1 MSLLC
6 RRDIHIVRI
15 SFRGNGPYPLRKAG
29 KHENYDSNKMKEN
42 NIRSAWEDHIDDRL
56 NQEELDS
63 AFARVMAK
71 ADDIENARV
80 RKTRRN
86 SGRRT
91 FFTALISSCAAAA
104 VAAFVCVAALG
115 TDAFKHSDT
124 LAENAP
130 VMREI
135 FTNNGQTMK
144 LTLPDSSKVILNAG
158 STIIF
163 PEKFSSSE
171 RSVYLL
177 GEAIFDVMHDE
188 DKPFTVNTSDLAIS
202 VHGTVFNVNSYPES
216 ANSSATLCEG
226 SISAVLKSSGE
237 RILLVPDQRLS
248 YDRGS
253 STARV
258 TKVNSAEDTA
268 WERGDLCF
276 RSENIHGIARAIERK
291 YGMSTYVTSGKY
303 DDMILTA
310 KFVHG
315 ETLEQMLG
323 AICKLV
329 PGMKYRIENDCIYIR

>member
-1 MSLLC
+1 ME
-6 RRDIHIVRI
+6 D
-15 SFRGNGPYPLRKAG
+15 
-29 KHENYDSNKMKEN
+29 NK
-42 NIRSAWEDHIDDRL
+42 IRSVWEDHIGDTLGKED
-56 NQEELDS
+56 LDS
-63 AFARVMAK
+63 AFSKVMMK
-71 ADDIENARV
+71 ADGIENARDRKV
-80 RKTRRN
+80 RRH
-86 SGRRT
+86 SGFRT
-91 FFTALISSCAAAA
+91 FFIAAVSSCAAAA
-104 VAAFVCVAALG
+104 VAAVVCFAALG
-115 TDAFKHSDT
+115 TDTTSSGAP
-124 LAENAP
+124 AENAP
-130 VMREI
+130 AMCEI
-135 FTNNGQTMK
+135 STHNGQTMK
-144 LTLPDSSKVILNAG
+144 LTLPDSSKVTLNAG

-177 GEAIFDVMHDE
+177 GEAIFDVTHDE

-216 ANSSATLCEG
+216 ESVAATLCEG
-226 SISAVLKSSGE
+226 SISAVVRSSGE

-248 YDRGS
+248 FDRTS

-258 TKVNSAEDTA
+258 MKVNSAEDTA

-291 YGMSTYVTSGKY
+291 YGMTTYVTSGKY

-329 PGMKYRIENDCIYIR
+329 PGMKYRIENDCVYIR

>member
-1 MSLLC
+1 MC
-6 RRDIHIVRI
+6 RRNIHIVRI
-15 SFRGNGPYPLRKAG
+15 SFRGKRPYPASGTG
-29 KHENYDSNKMKEN
+29 KHENYGSNKMEDNK
-42 NIRSAWEDHIDDRL
+42 IRSVWEGHIGDTL
-56 NQEELDS
+56 GKEELDS
-63 AFARVMAK
+63 AFSRVMMK
-71 ADDIENARV
+71 ADGIENARDRKV
-80 RKTRRN
+80 RRH
-86 SGRRT
+86 SGFRT
-91 FFTALISSCAAAA
+91 FFIAAISSCAAAA
-104 VAAFVCVAALG
+104 VAALVCFTALR
-115 TDAFKHSDT
+115 TDDFKSSGT
-124 LAENAP
+124 LAESAP
-130 VMREI
+130 VMCEI
-135 FTNNGQTMK
+135 STHNGQTMK

-171 RSVYLL
+171 RGVYLL
-177 GEAIFDVMHDE
+177 GEAIFDVTHDE

-202 VHGTVFNVNSYPES
+202 VHGTLFNVNSYPES
-216 ANSSATLCEG
+216 ESVAATLCEG

-248 YDRGS
+248 YDRES
-253 STARV
+253 STVRV
-258 TKVNSAEDTA
+258 MKVNSAEDTA

-291 YGMSTYVTSGKY
+291 YGMTTYVTSGKY

-329 PGMKYRIENDCIYIR
+329 PGMKYRIENDCVYIR

>member
-1 MSLLC
+1 ME
-6 RRDIHIVRI
+6 D
-15 SFRGNGPYPLRKAG
+15 
-29 KHENYDSNKMKEN
+29 NK
-42 NIRSAWEDHIDDRL
+42 IRSVWEDHIGDTL
-56 NQEELDS
+56 GKEELDS
-63 AFARVMAK
+63 AFSRVMAK
-71 ADDIENARV
+71 ADDIENARD

-104 VAAFVCVAALG
+104 VAAFVCLAALG
-115 TDAFKHSDT
+115 TDAFRHSDT

-135 FTNNGQTMK
+135 STNNGQTLS

-177 GEAIFDVMHDE
+177 GEAIFDVTHDE

-216 ANSSATLCEG
+216 ASSAATLCEG

-248 YDRGS
+248 YDRMS

-291 YGMSTYVTSGKY
+291 YGMTTYVTSGKY

>member
-1 MSLLC
+1 ME
-6 RRDIHIVRI
+6 D
-15 SFRGNGPYPLRKAG
+15 
-29 KHENYDSNKMKEN
+29 NK
-42 NIRSAWEDHIDDRL
+42 IRSVWEDHIGDTL
-56 NQEELDS
+56 GKEELDS
-63 AFARVMAK
+63 AFSKVMMK
-71 ADDIENARV
+71 ADGIENARDRKV
-80 RKTRRN
+80 RRH
-86 SGRRT
+86 SGFRT
-91 FFTALISSCAAAA
+91 FFISAVSSCAAAA
-104 VAAFVCVAALG
+104 VAAFVCFAALG
-115 TDAFKHSDT
+115 TDTASSGAP
-124 LAENAP
+124 AENAP
-130 VMREI
+130 AMCEI
-135 FTNNGQTMK
+135 STHNGQTMK
-144 LTLPDSSKVILNAG
+144 LTLPDSSKVTLNAG

-177 GEAIFDVMHDE
+177 GEAIFDVTHDE

-216 ANSSATLCEG
+216 ESVAATLCEG
-226 SISAVLKSSGE
+226 SISAVVRSSGE

-248 YDRGS
+248 FDRAS

-258 TKVNSAEDTA
+258 MKVNSAEDTA

-291 YGMSTYVTSGKY
+291 YGMTTYVTSGKY

-329 PGMKYRIENDCIYIR
+329 PGMKYRIENDCVYIR

>member
-1 MSLLC
+1 ME
-6 RRDIHIVRI
+6 
-15 SFRGNGPYPLRKAG
+15 
-29 KHENYDSNKMKEN
+29 KHENYGCNKMKDN
-42 NIRSAWEDHIDDRL
+42 NIRSVWEDHIDDRL
-56 NQEELDS
+56 NPEELDR
-63 AFARVMAK
+63 AFSRVMAK
-71 ADDIENARV
+71 ADDIENARDRKV
-80 RKTRRN
+80 RKN

-91 FFTALISSCAAAA
+91 FFTAAISSCAAAA
-104 VAAFVCVAALG
+104 LAALVCFTALR
-115 TDAFKHSDT
+115 TDAFKSSDA
-124 LAENAP
+124 LAESAP

-135 FTNNGQTMK
+135 STNNGQTMS

-163 PEKFSSSE
+163 PEKFTSSE

-177 GEAIFDVMHDE
+177 GEAIFDVAHDE

-216 ANSSATLCEG
+216 ASSAATLCEG

-248 YDRGS
+248 YDRAS
-253 STARV
+253 STAKVMR
-258 TKVNSAEDTA
+258 VNSAEDTA

-291 YGMSTYVTSGKY
+291 YGMTTYVTSGKY

-323 AICKLV
+323 AICRLV
-329 PGMKYRIENDCIYIR
+329 PGMKYRVENDCIYIR

>member
-1 MSLLC
+1 MFSCLYIAGVVSAMGRL
-6 RRDIHIVRI
+6 RWDINEHGNNNDMTDNDIHSIWE
-15 SFRGNGPYPLRKAG
+15 S
-29 KHENYDSNKMKEN
+29 
-42 NIRSAWEDHIDDRL
+42 RSGDTL
-56 NQEELDS
+56 SSEELDR
-63 AFARVMAK
+63 AFSRVMAK
-71 ADDIENARV
+71 ADDIENARE
-80 RKTRRN
+80 RNNRRN

-91 FFTALISSCAAAA
+91 FFTVLVSSCAAAA
-104 VAAFVCVAALG
+104 VAAFVCIAALG
-115 TDAFKHSDT
+115 TDAFRHSDT

-135 FTNNGQTMK
+135 STNNGQTMS

-163 PEKFSSSE
+163 PEKFTSSE

-177 GEAIFDVMHDE
+177 GEAIFDVTHDE

-216 ANSSATLCEG
+216 ASSAATLCEG

-248 YDRGS
+248 YDRMS

-291 YGMSTYVTSGKY
+291 YGMTTYVTSGKY

-329 PGMKYRIENDCIYIR
+329 PGMKYRIENDCVYIR